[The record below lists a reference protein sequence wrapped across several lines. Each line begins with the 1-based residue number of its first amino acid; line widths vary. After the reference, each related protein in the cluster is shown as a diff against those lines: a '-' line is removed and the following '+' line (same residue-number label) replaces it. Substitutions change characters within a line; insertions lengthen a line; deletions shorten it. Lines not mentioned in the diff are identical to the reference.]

1 MNRGCL
7 FVILTFLVIPG
18 SFVAVGYLS
27 ESKDCMNLRNEIKA
41 KSGLIQAAKTAGNV
55 EKANV
60 LADDFRKWFITTRK
74 TEHER
79 LQCDKKGEI
88 AFDIQR
94 FSIWPIFILGF
105 WSSWLLSAR
114 LVKRRNN

>member
-7 FVILTFLVIPG
+7 FIILTFLVIPG

-27 ESKDCMNLRNEIKA
+27 ESKECMNLLKEYGVRSE
-41 KSGLIQAAKTAGNV
+41 LIQAAKEAGNS
-55 EKANV
+55 EKASE
-60 LADDFRKWFITTRK
+60 LAAEYRKWFETTRK
-74 TEHER
+74 TEYIR
-79 LQCDKKGEI
+79 LRCAEKGEI

-94 FSIWPIFILGF
+94 MSIWPIFILGF

-114 LVKRRNN
+114 LVKRRNK